1 MARKPRRPRPCV
13 GERRAWRQ
21 TTRPVPARPLCSA
34 ERVSTPESLLT
45 PGVLTTCL
53 RTAQPWPLERKLRGR
68 APSGG
73 GGDGGGRLPSR
84 DSSRQRIQPPA
95 VSRMVRG
102 GHSHLT
108 GQQSLPHVGHLL
120 ANLAAQGLGTSRLQP
135 RSCAQSAQKRAWL
148 GWAGA
153 VACQGAHSPS
163 SSGPDA
169 SSGRGAAKKTQ
180 ASRQNCT
187 PLFAT
192 SHLPSGRPGASA

>member
-21 TTRPVPARPLCSA
+21 TSRPVPKRPLCSA

-45 PGVLTTCL
+45 PGVLTKCL
-53 RTAQPWPLERKLRGR
+53 RTAQPRPLERKLRGR

-95 VSRMVRG
+95 VSHMVRG
-102 GHSHLT
+102 GHGHLT

-153 VACQGAHSPS
+153 VACRGAHSPS

-169 SSGRGAAKKTQ
+169 PSGGEQQKRPRLQGRTAP
-180 ASRQNCT
+180 
-187 PLFAT
+187 PLFT
-192 SHLPSGRPGASA
+192 MSRLPSGRPVASA